1 MQHVKF
7 PAFII
12 ALCFSFNS
20 LAQQTKIDV
29 QTGQKFKVETS
40 TAVSTSAEVMG
51 QTMENNTDT
60 KNTTMYEVKGAGQD
74 GVALQATIIK
84 LLVSAT
90 AMGQSMSFDSDKKD
104 NEGPMAD
111 ALAPTVNKTKNII
124 LDTKGAIVKQDED
137 ASAGAAISA
146 MSAITSAFTTEL
158 FLPSLIGRELTAG
171 TSFNDVVNNKS
182 EKYNNRD
189 SGTYTITAVENGI
202 ASISYTGTGV
212 TSTVMEQ
219 MGMEM
224 TSNSI
229 NLVKIEMQVDV
240 KTGLVLAKATVIEMN
255 ISVDAGGM
263 TIPATGKTITTVNV
277 TPVQ

>member
-1 MQHVKF
+1 MLHVKF
-7 PAFII
+7 PVLFI

-20 LAQQTKIDV
+20 FAQQTKIDV

-40 TAVSTSAEVMG
+40 TIVNTSAEVMG

-60 KNTTMYEVKGAGQD
+60 KNTTMYEIKGAGQD

-104 NEGPMAD
+104 NEGPMAEIFS
-111 ALAPTVNKTKNII
+111 PTINKTKNII
-124 LDTKGAIVKQDED
+124 LDTRGSIVKQDED
-137 ASAGAAISA
+137 ASASPALGA

-158 FLPSLIGRELTAG
+158 FLPALIGKELLAG
-171 TSFNDVVNNKS
+171 TSFTDVVATTK
-182 EKYNNRD
+182 EKFSNRD

-224 TSNSI
+224 TSISN
-229 NLVKIEMQVDV
+229 NLVKTEMQVDV
-240 KTGLVLAKATVIEMN
+240 KNGLVLAKATVIEMN

-263 TIPATGKTITTVNV
+263 TIPATGKTVTTINV
-277 TPVQ
+277 TPVR